1 MTILTRI
8 FGTRKT
14 GTVDPSRIARAT
26 SPQKNDDFA
35 RPVRAQ
41 VYREA
46 TILLE
51 SGYSRKGIV
60 LDYSDT
66 GLRIR
71 FPTNEALPRFLTVS
85 ARAVGISGRAQVV
98 WQKGSEVGLKLI

>member
-1 MTILTRI
+1 MTLLTRI
-8 FGTRKT
+8 FGNRKT
-14 GTVDPSRIARAT
+14 ETVDPSRIVRAT
-26 SPQKNDDFA
+26 TSQTGEDFA
-35 RPVRAQ
+35 RPLRAQ

-46 TILLE
+46 TVTLE

-60 LDYSDT
+60 LDYTDT

-71 FPTNEALPRFLTVS
+71 FPTNETMPRILTVN

-98 WQKGSEVGLKLI
+98 WQKDSEVGLKLI

>member
-8 FGTRKT
+8 FGSRKA
-14 GTVDPSRIARAT
+14 GTVNPSRIEDVTADERAE
-26 SPQKNDDFA
+26 DFA
-35 RPVRAQ
+35 RPVRAH

-46 TILLE
+46 TIMMD
-51 SGYSRKGIV
+51 SGYSRRGIV

-71 FPTNEALPRFLTVS
+71 FPTNEALPRFLTVN
-85 ARAVGISGRAQVV
+85 ARSVGLAGRAQVI
-98 WQKGSEVGLKLI
+98 WQKGSEVGLKLV

>member
-1 MTILTRI
+1 MSFLNRL
-8 FGTRKT
+8 FGSRKT

-26 SPQKNDDFA
+26 AANKSEDFA

-46 TILLE
+46 TITLE

-60 LDYSDT
+60 LDYTDT

-71 FPTNEALPRFLTVS
+71 FPTNESLPRFLTVN
-85 ARAVGISGRAQVV
+85 ARAVGLSGRAQVV
-98 WQKGSEVGLKLI
+98 WQQGSEVGLKLV

>member
-1 MTILTRI
+1 MTLLTRI
-8 FGTRKT
+8 FGNRKT
-14 GTVDPSRIARAT
+14 GKVDPSRIARAT
-26 SPQKNDDFA
+26 TSQTGEDFA

-46 TILLE
+46 TVTLE
-51 SGYSRKGIV
+51 SGYVRKGIV
-60 LDYSDT
+60 LDYTDT

-71 FPTNEALPRFLTVS
+71 FPTNEAMPRILTVN

>member
-1 MTILTRI
+1 MTILERI
-8 FGTRKT
+8 FGSRKT
-14 GTVDPSRIARAT
+14 GTVDPSRITRAT
-26 SPQKNDDFA
+26 TSQTGEDYA

-46 TILLE
+46 IVTLD

-60 LDYSDT
+60 LDYTDA

-71 FPTNEALPRFLTVS
+71 FPTNESLPRILTVN
-85 ARAVGISGRAQVV
+85 ARAVGLSGRAQVV
-98 WQKGSEVGLKLI
+98 WQKGSEIGLKLI

>member
-1 MTILTRI
+1 MTLLKRI
-8 FGTRKT
+8 FGGSKT

-26 SPQKNDDFA
+26 ASQKSEDFA

-46 TILLE
+46 TVVLE

-60 LDYSDT
+60 LDYTDT

-71 FPTNEALPRFLTVS
+71 FPTNESLPRFLTVD
-85 ARAVGISGRAQVV
+85 ARAVGLSGRAQVV
-98 WQKGSEVGLKLI
+98 WQKGSEVGLKLV

>member
-1 MTILTRI
+1 MTLLTRI
-8 FGTRKT
+8 FGNRKT
-14 GTVDPSRIARAT
+14 GPVDPTRVARVAEAQT
-26 SPQKNDDFA
+26 GEDYA

-46 TILLE
+46 TVIME

-60 LDYSDT
+60 LDYTDQ

-71 FPTNEALPRFLTVS
+71 FPTNETMPRFLTVN
-85 ARAVGISGRAQVV
+85 ARTVGISGRAQVV
-98 WQKGSEVGLKLI
+98 WQNGSEVGLKLI

>member
-1 MTILTRI
+1 MAILKRI
-8 FGTRKT
+8 FGNHKA

-26 SPQKNDDFA
+26 TSQTGEDYA

-46 TILLE
+46 TITLE

-60 LDYSDT
+60 LDYTDT

-71 FPTNEALPRFLTVS
+71 FPTNESLPRYLTVN
-85 ARAVGISGRAQVV
+85 ARSVGISGRAQVV
-98 WQKGSEVGLKLI
+98 WQKGSEIGLKLV